1 MGEID
6 LDNFDENQYFE
17 SPGHEGHC
25 ANIATA
31 LHRLTG
37 WPIYSLR
44 CPGQAH
50 AVVLSPL
57 GYFDGN
63 GPGARERFFERH
75 GEPDELMIKDVTKH
89 WPYTSGDISWSE
101 NKRLKI
107 RRELEDYEFRELQA
121 WVARDDESEPPET
134 VSPILDIDGTE
145 RAMPLA
151 RALLA
156 RWFPNFQPIAS
167 QMPLFPDLEEDDF

>member
-1 MGEID
+1 
-6 LDNFDENQYFE
+6 
-17 SPGHEGHC
+17 
-25 ANIATA
+25 
-31 LHRLTG
+31 
-37 WPIYSLR
+37 
-44 CPGQAH
+44 
-50 AVVLSPL
+50 
-57 GYFDGN
+57 
-63 GPGARERFFERH
+63 
-75 GEPDELMIKDVTKH
+75 MIKDVTKH

>member
-63 GPGARERFFERH
+63 GPARGR
-75 GEPDELMIKDVTKH
+75 GSSSDTANL
-89 WPYTSGDISWSE
+89 TS
-101 NKRLKI
+101 
-107 RRELEDYEFRELQA
+107 
-121 WVARDDESEPPET
+121 
-134 VSPILDIDGTE
+134 
-145 RAMPLA
+145 
-151 RALLA
+151 
-156 RWFPNFQPIAS
+156 
-167 QMPLFPDLEEDDF
+167 